1 MDKEKALRDGVIP
14 PGGRGN
20 TPGRMRKMAL
30 TTIVHECDLCVV
42 GGGLAGMCAALAAAR
57 GGSRVVI
64 MQDRPMFG
72 GNASSEIRMWVCGS
86 DGGDN
91 RETGII
97 EEIQLES
104 LRCNP
109 YKNYAVW
116 DGILYGKIR
125 EEANITPLLN
135 CSCFDAK
142 TEERGGER
150 VITEI
155 TGWQTTTQ
163 KLHTVRAKYFAD
175 CSGDSILAPLTG
187 AEFRVGRE
195 AREEFDEKTSQETAD
210 SQTMGMSCLIQC
222 RRTSKPTKFVPPA
235 WAKKMTPEVIA
246 LRRPNMNSTSENFW
260 YLELGGN
267 RDSIGDTE
275 EVRDELVALAYG
287 MFDWIKNSGEV
298 EDADYWSLDF
308 LGFLPGKRESRR
320 MVGDYIM
327 CQGDVLAGGRFPDT
341 IAFGG
346 WPLDDHHPDG
356 FYHRGNPNVWGRTPA
371 PYGIPYR
378 CIYSRNIGN
387 LFFAGR
393 NISMTHAA
401 MSSAR
406 VMATCATLGEA
417 AGTAANIARECGT
430 SPRGVYREHIGLLQQ
445 RLMENG
451 CFLPHVKR
459 EIPDFVMEA
468 EMTGG
473 IPDAEKLRNGI
484 DRTNH
489 IWGPEDQGCAV
500 PLGQAVGY
508 RFTEPVR
515 IANIHLALDSD
526 LSRATLPGDD
536 CERRHSMR
544 ANVWWED
551 EGKSPAMTMPG
562 TLVKAYRLEG
572 LDEAGAVFFS
582 AEEDCNALQ
591 CVNVKT
597 DVLLKELR
605 FIPLSLW
612 GVGDAAHILSFDAR

>member
-1 MDKEKALRDGVIP
+1 
-14 PGGRGN
+14 
-20 TPGRMRKMAL
+20 MAL

-42 GGGLAGMCAALAAAR
+42 GGGLAGMCAAIAAAR

-64 MQDRPMFG
+64 MQDRPVFG

-104 LRCNP
+104 LYANP
-109 YKNYAVW
+109 DKNYAIW

-125 EEANITPLLN
+125 QEENITPLLN
-135 CSCFDAK
+135 CSCMDAK
-142 TEERGGER
+142 TEERDGER
-150 VITEI
+150 IITEI

-163 KLHTVRAKYFAD
+163 TFHTVRAKFFAD

-187 AEFRVGRE
+187 AEFRIGRE
-195 AREEFDEKTSQETAD
+195 ARGEFGEKTSQETAD
-210 SQTMGMSCLIQC
+210 AQTMGMSCLIQC
-222 RRTSKPTKFVPPA
+222 RKTSKPTKFIPPV

-246 LRRPNMNSTSENFW
+246 LRRPHMDSTSENFW

-275 EVRDELVALAYG
+275 EVREELVSLAYG
-287 MFDWIKNSGEV
+287 MFDWIKNGGEV
-298 EDADYWSLDF
+298 PDADCWSLDF

-341 IAFGG
+341 VAFGG

-378 CIYSRNIGN
+378 CLYSKNIGN

-417 AGTAANIARECGT
+417 VGTAANIARESGT
-430 SPRGVYREHIGLLQQ
+430 SPRGVYRDHMDLLQQ

-459 EIPDFVMEA
+459 TIAPFILEA
-468 EMTGG
+468 ELISPDGG
-473 IPDAEKLRNGI
+473 SIEKLRNGL
-484 DRTNH
+484 DRTNR
-489 IWGPEDQGCAV
+489 IWGDEDQGV
-500 PLGQAVGY
+500 LIPLGKAAGY
-508 RFTEPVR
+508 RFREPVR
-515 IANIHLALDSD
+515 IENVHLALDSD
-526 LSRATLPGDD
+526 LARETLPGND

-544 ANVWWED
+544 ANVFWED
-551 EGKSPAMTMPG
+551 PEKSPTMTMPA
-562 TLVKAYRLEG
+562 TLVKAYRIEG
-572 LDEAGAVFFS
+572 KTADGERVVL
-582 AEEDCNALQ
+582 AEESCCRLQ
-591 CVNVKT
+591 CVNVRCSLT
-597 DVLLKELR
+597 LTELV
-605 FIPLSLW
+605 FIPLALW
-612 GVGDAAHILSFDAR
+612 GGGEEAHVLSFDAR

>member
-1 MDKEKALRDGVIP
+1 M
-14 PGGRGN
+14 
-20 TPGRMRKMAL
+20 
-30 TTIVHECDLCVV
+30 
-42 GGGLAGMCAALAAAR
+42 
-57 GGSRVVI
+57 
-64 MQDRPMFG
+64 
-72 GNASSEIRMWVCGS
+72 
-86 DGGDN
+86 
-91 RETGII
+91 
-97 EEIQLES
+97 
-104 LRCNP
+104 
-109 YKNYAVW
+109 
-116 DGILYGKIR
+116 
-125 EEANITPLLN
+125 
-135 CSCFDAK
+135 
-142 TEERGGER
+142 
-150 VITEI
+150 
-155 TGWQTTTQ
+155 
-163 KLHTVRAKYFAD
+163 
-175 CSGDSILAPLTG
+175 
-187 AEFRVGRE
+187 GRE

-210 SQTMGMSCLIQC
+210 AQTMGMSCLLQC
-222 RRTSKPTKFVPPA
+222 RRTSKPTKFIPPV

-246 LRRPNMNSTSENFW
+246 LRRPNMSSTSENFW

-275 EVRDELVALAYG
+275 EVREELVALAYG

-298 EDADYWSLDF
+298 PDADYWSLDF

-341 IAFGG
+341 VAFGG

-378 CIYSRNIGN
+378 CLYSKNIGN

-417 AGTAANIARECGT
+417 AGTAANIAREFST

-459 EIPDFVMEA
+459 EIPAFVLEA
-468 EMTGG
+468 ELTGG
-473 IPDAEKLRNGI
+473 VPDADRLRNGI
-484 DRTNH
+484 DRTNR

-508 RFTEPVR
+508 RFAEPMR
-515 IANIHLALDSD
+515 ISNIHLALDSD
-526 LSRATLPGDD
+526 LARVTLPGDD
-536 CERRHSMR
+536 CERRHTMR

-551 EGKSPAMTMPG
+551 EKKSPTMTMPG
-562 TLVKAYRLEG
+562 TLVKAYRIEG
-572 LDEAGAVFFS
+572 LDEAGEVVFS

-597 DVLLKELR
+597 DVLVKELR

-612 GVGDAAHILSFDAR
+612 GEGESAHILSFDAR

>member
-1 MDKEKALRDGVIP
+1 
-14 PGGRGN
+14 
-20 TPGRMRKMAL
+20 MAL

-163 KLHTVRAKYFAD
+163 KFHTVRAKYFAD

-562 TLVKAYRLEG
+562 TLVKACRIEG
-572 LDEAGAVFFS
+572 LDEAGAVVFS

-612 GVGDAAHILSFDAR
+612 GEGDAAHILSFDAR